1 ENGLVRAAGGFQGED
16 ADTLAAEC
24 FSRTKRPGDYRRVE
38 QINNRYLAQM
48 NLAMDR
54 QTGNYND
61 FWERR
66 NYRKQI
72 DQIKASVM

>member
-1 ENGLVRAAGGFQGED
+1 
-16 ADTLAAEC
+16 
-24 FSRTKRPGDYRRVE
+24 KRPGDYRRVE

-72 DQIKASVM
+72 DQIKASVMMVHGLNDDNVKPSNVKALYD